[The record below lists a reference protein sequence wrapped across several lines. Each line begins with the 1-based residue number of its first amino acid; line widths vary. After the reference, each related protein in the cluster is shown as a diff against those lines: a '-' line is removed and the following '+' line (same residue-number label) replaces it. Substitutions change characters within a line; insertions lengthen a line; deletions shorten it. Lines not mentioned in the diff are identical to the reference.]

1 MIIGKE
7 ERFMSRVLV
16 VYYSRSGN
24 TGAMANIIGEAI
36 AAEGIDVSCKQVK
49 ETSVDELLEYDGIVV
64 GSPTYYGTMA
74 AEIKKFLDDSVK
86 HHGKLDGKA
95 GAAFS
100 SAHVTGHETTVI
112 SILEALLIHGMV
124 IQGDPEGYHYGA
136 TSILKPGDEDAEACR
151 RFGRRFVSLV
161 RKLSQ

>member
-1 MIIGKE
+1 MPK
-7 ERFMSRVLV
+7 VLI

-24 TGAMANIIGEAI
+24 TAAMAEHIAGAMKHAGV
-36 AAEGIDVSCKQVK
+36 DVTCKEVEK
-49 ETSVDELLEYDGIVV
+49 ADPDELLQYDGIVI

-74 AEIKKFLDDSVK
+74 AEVKKFLDNSVK

-100 SAHVTGHETTVI
+100 SSGVTGHETTVI
-112 SILEALLIHGMV
+112 SILEALLIHGMI

-136 TSILKPGDEDAEACR
+136 TSIEKPDRKCAEVCG
-151 RFGRRFVSLV
+151 RFGKRFAALV
-161 RKLSQ
+161 RMTAG